1 MEEALDKELEGDAVP
16 KRSSSSIPSLSKSSE
31 EAIDV
36 GVVDSIRDAGF
47 HRAGGTTPTSFEEE
61 EEEEGSF

>member
-16 KRSSSSIPSLSKSSE
+16 KRSSSSIPLPSE

-36 GVVDSIRDAGF
+36 GVDIEDSGRDDAAF
-47 HRAGGTTPTSFEEE
+47 HRAGGTAASF